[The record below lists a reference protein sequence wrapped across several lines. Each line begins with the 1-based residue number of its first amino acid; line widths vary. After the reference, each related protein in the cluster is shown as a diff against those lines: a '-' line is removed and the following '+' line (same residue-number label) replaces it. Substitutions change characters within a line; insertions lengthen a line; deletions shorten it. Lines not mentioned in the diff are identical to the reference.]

1 MDVDGSLESR
11 KDLRDIEIVSET
23 DLQGSRLLRDLH
35 ILVCLFLL
43 KIQKTRM
50 CFRGRVLN
58 TLTMEDLLSSSE
70 SPRKAGLLETLPVK
84 MQAPI
89 FCQFLL
95 IGIVLISSQSSV

>member
-11 KDLRDIEIVSET
+11 KDLRDIEIVCET

-35 ILVCLFLL
+35 ILVRLFLL
-43 KIQKTRM
+43 KIQMTLM

-70 SPRKAGLLETLPVK
+70 SPRKTGLLETLPVK
-84 MQAPI
+84 MPAPI
-89 FCQFLL
+89 F
-95 IGIVLISSQSSV
+95 